1 MPEVRKENE
10 DGVRPVQKGD
20 DVSREK
26 TCGTCEYADYHM
38 PGARPRGTHVR
49 CEVYSCQKEKESK
62 GCSNWKERKKEAEK

>member
-1 MPEVRKENE
+1 MPEVREENE

-62 GCSNWKERKKEAEK
+62 GCSNWKERK

>member
-20 DVSREK
+20 DVSGEK
-26 TCGTCEYADYHM
+26 SCGTCEYADYHM

-62 GCSNWKERKKEAEK
+62 GCNNWKERKRNDRK